1 MAYGTAGYGGAPYG
15 WIAVD
20 YGQPISF
27 ASALLSPD
35 LTYVV
40 EIELS
45 AAQFGEAPGGY
56 GAVAYGLAPYGW
68 IDAFWSASA
77 GAEDTLRFA
86 DRSYITAAADT
97 PASTFI
103 EPRLI
108 QPLRLSRG
116 IQLAP
121 TVAADGAQSAGI
133 EIENGDGG
141 LDNTVITGAI
151 DGRPVRVLAGL
162 RTDPLSA
169 FETVWLGVARA
180 WEQGEDTVRIEAF
193 DASYLLDGPVQ
204 PTRYAGTGT
213 YEGTADLAGTP
224 KPLAMGEVYN
234 IEPVLIDPALL
245 VYQVHDGPVE
255 SITVYEGGLAVTAEG
270 DVSDLYSGT
279 TTAGQFRTDL
289 ERGLFQLGSSPTQR
303 ITADVE
309 GDKPDGLT
317 YETGVGTLAS
327 RLLRL
332 RAGLGAR
339 YIDQGS
345 FDSLDAAGIGIC
357 GVYIRDE
364 DTARGVLDRLLAG
377 VAATWT
383 CRRDGRLRAY
393 RLADPNSAAV
403 VRSFDAVDILTA
415 RTLRLPDEMF
425 PPVWRVTVGYKRNH
439 TVQTGEDLSG
449 SVTDE
454 RRQQLGIEWRT
465 SQDSDG
471 SVRTRHLGATSL
483 GLVESPLQV
492 AADADALAELL
503 LELHS
508 ADRRLIEVTVPAIGQ
523 AIEMGDTVK
532 VTWPRL
538 GLQNGRFF
546 RAFPIDEDAA
556 ARTVTMVLWGP
567 ETTAP

>member
-1 MAYGTAGYGGAPYG
+1 MSYGTAGYGTAPYG

-20 YGQPISF
+20 FGAPVSF
-27 ASALLSPD
+27 AEALASAN

-40 EIELS
+40 EIEL
-45 AAQFGEAPGGY
+45 AAAASPVAPSGY
-56 GAVAYGLAPYGW
+56 GSAGYGLATYGW
-68 IDAFWSASA
+68 LDAFWTSADSNV
-77 GAEDTLRFA
+77 ETLRFA
-86 DRSYITAAADT
+86 DRPYITAAADT
-97 PASTFI
+97 PASTFVD
-103 EPRLI
+103 PRLL

-121 TVAADGAQSAGI
+121 TVAADGAQTATL
-133 EIENGDGG
+133 EIDNGDGG
-141 LDNTVITGAI
+141 LDAAVINSAI

-193 DASYLLDGPVQ
+193 DASYLLDSPVQ
-204 PTRYAGTGT
+204 PTRYGGTGT

-224 KPLAMGEVYN
+224 KPLAMGQVFN
-234 IEPVLIDPALL
+234 IEPVLIDPTNL

-255 SITVYEGGLAVTAEG
+255 SITVYEGGLAVTAGG
-270 DVSDLYSGT
+270 DVSDLYDGT

-289 ERGLFQLGSSPTQR
+289 ARGLFQLGSSPTQR

-309 GDKPDGLT
+309 GDKPDDLT
-317 YETGVGTLAS
+317 YETGIGTLVS

-332 RAGLGAR
+332 RTGLAAR

-345 FDSLDAAGIGIC
+345 FDSLDAGAIGIC
-357 GVYIRDE
+357 GIYIRDQ
-364 DTARGVLDRLLAG
+364 DTARSVLDRMLGG

-393 RLADPNSAAV
+393 RLTAPNASAI
-403 VRSFDAVDILTA
+403 VRSFDVVDILTA
-415 RTLRLPDEMF
+415 RTLRLPDQMF
-425 PPVWRVTVGYKRNH
+425 PPVWRVTVGYRRNY

-449 SVTDE
+449 SITDE
-454 RRQQLGIEWRT
+454 RRQQLGAEWQT
-465 SQDSDG
+465 AQDSDG
-471 SVRTRHLGATSL
+471 AVRTRHLAASSL

-492 AADADALAELL
+492 EADAEALADLL

-508 ADRRLIEVTVPAIGQ
+508 ADRRLLEITVPAIGQ
-523 AIEMGDTVK
+523 TIEMGDTVL

-538 GLQNGRFF
+538 GLADGKLF

-556 ARTVTMVLWGP
+556 ARTVTMALWGP
-567 ETTAP
+567 GEW